1 MSSAFALVP
10 LVLAAS
16 WPPAPPGLE
25 SPYGLT
31 LDVSAPPAAH
41 LAPAL
46 VAPAST
52 PDLRLAVAP
61 PQNGAQAPMSA
72 EALQASHAH
81 TATLQW
87 WGRTLR
93 WSTAAAL
100 VATAT
105 LGTLAAINQP
115 TAFGDGRCI
124 TGDPVFGT
132 YGCDRGLST
141 LHGSAGIL
149 SVTLY
154 TANLVLR
161 LAAPESKGYVSE
173 AARPWH
179 TALSWIALGGIVIQ
193 PALGLIAAYPQVIGK
208 SQSVPTD
215 PFPRNLRTAHLFIGY
230 ITTVSFVTTVIIER

>member
-1 MSSAFALVP
+1 MSSAFAVTL
-10 LVLAAS
+10 LLAS
-16 WPPAPPGLE
+16 VPAP
-25 SPYGLT
+25 SPHLT
-31 LDVSAPPAAH
+31 TGYELRLDPPAAA
-41 LAPAL
+41 APAL
-46 VAPAST
+46 RLEAAAPS
-52 PDLRLAVAP
+52 
-61 PQNGAQAPMSA
+61 PQEGAQVALSP
-72 EALQASHAH
+72 EALRAADERAAH
-81 TATLQW
+81 LQW

-105 LGTLAAINQP
+105 LGTMAAINQP

-124 TGDPVFGT
+124 TGNPILGN

-141 LHGSAGIL
+141 LHGSIAIL

-161 LAAPESKGYVSE
+161 LVAPESKGYVSE

-215 PFPRNLRTAHLFIGY
+215 PFPRNLRTAHVFIGY
-230 ITTVSFVTTVIIER
+230 ITAVSFVGTVLIER